1 MKPAGAARQLAAP
14 GIEEPAP
21 RAMPPT
27 REAVLGTAS
36 AAAAP
41 PDLAVP
47 SLAPRRRIALVTEY
61 YHPHVGGIPEHVCHF
76 AREARRRGHVVQV
89 ITSHLPGGERSP
101 DIVRIGESVTVR
113 ANGSLARLTVGRGL
127 RTAMRDALRRGRF
140 DVVHVHQPLTPSLPM
155 MAIEEAEC
163 PVVGT
168 FHAYFEFSVAYGFGR
183 RYFQRLMDRL
193 DAAVAVS
200 AAARDATAR
209 YFDADWTII
218 PNGVDTGTFEPGAPR
233 PALLGDGVPT
243 VLFVGRFDSR
253 NGLPALIE
261 AFRLVRAS
269 GRRARL
275 LVVGDGPQRDRYH
288 RLAAGDADIVFA
300 GHVPSGLPGY
310 YAGSAVYACPAV
322 LGSFGITLLEAMAC
336 GAPIVC
342 YDTPGFRTLVRDD
355 AEALMTPPR
364 DVPALARAIGRVL
377 DDGALR
383 RRLGAAGRERAR
395 TFAWPVVADAVLAL
409 YDRVL
414 ATVPSAAHGRR
425 RAS

>member
-1 MKPAGAARQLAAP
+1 MHPS
-14 GIEEPAP
+14 
-21 RAMPPT
+21 
-27 REAVLGTAS
+27 REAVLGAAA

-41 PDLAVP
+41 PAVAIP
-47 SLAPRRRIALVTEY
+47 ASAPRRRIALVTEY
-61 YHPHVGGIPEHVCHF
+61 YHPHVGGIPEHVRHF
-76 AREARRRGHVVQV
+76 AHEARRRGHVVHV
-89 ITSHLPGGERSP
+89 ITSHLPGGEQSP

-127 RTAMRDALRRGRF
+127 RTAMRRALRRGRY
-140 DVVHVHQPLTPSLPM
+140 DVVHVHAPLAPSLPM
-155 MAIEEAEC
+155 LAIEEARC

-168 FHAYFEFSVAYGFGR
+168 FHAYFEFSVAYAFGR

-193 DAAVAVS
+193 DAAIAVS

-209 YFDADWTII
+209 YFHADWTII
-218 PNGVDTGTFEPGAPR
+218 PNGVDTTVFEPSARP
-233 PALLGDGVPT
+233 PALLDDGVPT

-261 AFRLVRAS
+261 AFRLLRAG

-288 RLAAGDADIVFA
+288 RLAAGDPDVVFA

-310 YAGSAVYACPAV
+310 YAGSTVYACPAV

-336 GAPIVC
+336 GTPIVC
-342 YDTPGFRTLVRDD
+342 YDTPGFRTLVRDGV
-355 AEALMTPPR
+355 EALMTPPGE
-364 DVPALARAIGRVL
+364 VGALARALGRVL
-377 DDGALR
+377 DDEALR
-383 RRLGAAGRERAR
+383 RRLRAAGRDRVRA
-395 TFAWPVVADAVLAL
+395 FAWPAVADAVLAL

-414 ATVPSAAHGRR
+414 AAAPGARPVR
-425 RAS
+425 QPRASRAVIVPVR